1 MLIIHNSKLIHLP
14 KERRF
19 AFFFGA
25 VLLLLLAL
33 AWKPEV
39 ILVWRTT
46 HTQSAFIGNRNVPI
60 PFPWV
65 LTHRQSPV
73 KIRTFSTF
81 WPTLKDDDVSAIL
94 EETPAAQQAE
104 TDDAWI
110 SEREARYRVA
120 GYSDI
125 RRESDGSKSVLCSI
139 ASIKK
144 TEVAYCR
151 SKSNLTLIYS
161 GSTLELPRA
170 FALLRPE

>member
-1 MLIIHNSKLIHLP
+1 MMHIP

-19 AFFFGA
+19 SFWFGA
-25 VLLLLLAL
+25 ILLLLVPLG
-33 AWKPEV
+33 WKPEA
-39 ILVWRTT
+39 ILAWRLT
-46 HTQSAFIGNRNVPI
+46 HINSASIGNREIQI

-65 LTHRQSPV
+65 LTHTQSPV
-73 KIRTFSTF
+73 KIRTFHTL
-81 WPTLKDDDVSAIL
+81 WPKSEDEDVTAVL

-104 TDDAWI
+104 TDDLWI

-139 ASIKK
+139 ASIKN

-151 SKSNLTLIYS
+151 SKLNLTLIYS
-161 GSTLELPRA
+161 GSTLGLSRA
-170 FALLRPE
+170 FAMLQPK